1 MNAYAV
7 IAYIH
12 GCLFYDVFDERT
24 VAIEYADSSWDQMCD
39 QEKAS
44 LRFFLVAQVELDDN
58 GDVDIHTAKPI
69 KNYNTAKIWK
79 RVFIKNKI
87 NKLLTFLKGKGQKWM
102 F

>member
-24 VAIEYADSSWDQMCD
+24 EAIEYADSSWDQMCD

-58 GDVDIHTAKPI
+58 GEFSIHGAVPI
-69 KNYNTAKIWK
+69 KNYKIQK
-79 RVFIKNKI
+79 RVHIKNKI
-87 NKLLTFLKGKGQKWM
+87 KKLLTFLKRKG
-102 F
+102 